1 MSIRYLH
8 AMIRTDKPE
17 ESHTFYTEGLGLIQT
32 RRMDSEKGQF
42 SLIYYAAEQGAPE
55 VELTHNWSDRAYTGG
70 DQFGHLAFEVEN
82 IYQVCERL
90 QSLGV
95 TILRPPRD
103 GHMAFI
109 KDPNGISIELLQ
121 KDGSLESAEPWASME
136 NTGSW

>member
-1 MSIRYLH
+1 MSIKYLH

-17 ESHTFYTEGLGLIQT
+17 ESHTFYTDGLGLIQT

-42 SLIYYAAEQGAPE
+42 SLIYYATEQGAPE
-55 VELTHNWSDRAYTGG
+55 VELTHNWSDRSYTGG

-82 IYQVCERL
+82 IYQVCETL

-121 KDGSLESAEPWASME
+121 KGDSLEIQEPWASME

>member
-1 MSIRYLH
+1 MTIEYLH
-8 AMIRTDKPE
+8 AMIRTSKPE
-17 ESHTFYTEGLGLIQT
+17 ESHDFYTQGLGLIKT
-32 RRMDSEKGQF
+32 RQMDSEKGRF
-42 SLIYYAAEQGAPE
+42 SLIYYAAKKGAPE
-55 VELTHNWSDRAYTGG
+55 VELTHNWDDREYTNG
-70 DQFGHLAFEVEN
+70 DQFGHLAFQVED
-82 IYQVCERL
+82 IYKACETL

-121 KDGSLESAEPWASME
+121 KGKRLAPQEPWLSME